1 MARFLIAFAFL
12 VIIGVPFVA
21 RQFTRDIDAAP
32 TAEAREN
39 SLIVV
44 TPHIEQIRVEF
55 GRAFA
60 EWHKKKYG
68 QEVMIDWRSPGG
80 TSEILKLLEA
90 QFAERISAGA
100 IRPDGSCEKG
110 TIDFDAMMGG
120 GTFEHSR
127 LRTGVSVAS
136 PSGEKDKDGKPV
148 RVSVSMSVPPSPVF
162 SQEELTAIFGENKVG
177 AGQMYQDD
185 RTAAKPND
193 WQHWIGT
200 ALSGFGIVYNRDVLK
215 QLGIAGEP
223 KTFGDLRDFKYYGM
237 IALADPRQSGSVATA
252 YDSVLNE
259 AARAAV
265 AKAKAEG
272 RPDAEG
278 LAAGWEVGWNTLRD
292 LSANARYFSSSSTQ
306 PPMDVSQGDAAAA
319 LAIDFYGRGQQQAVL
334 APGQDAA
341 TGRVGY
347 VDPAG
352 AVYIDADPVSI
363 IRGGPKPELARRFV
377 EFCMTE
383 QAQALWQFEPR
394 RAAATTGSTEPGTR
408 TSADME
414 LGPQQSRLR
423 RLPIRREMY
432 AKYLDLFTDKVDPFA
447 LASAAKPIGWRD
459 AMTVMMGSFG
469 VDAASEL
476 RAAWTALNRARANPN
491 FDQATLAEMERL
503 FYSFPSHP
511 MVDGSSKVLNAAN
524 HDAIKSDIKRWR
536 DAKRTPKV
544 RIAYTEYFRQT
555 FAKVVAL
562 GRTGRTQ

>member
-1 MARFLIAFAFL
+1 MARYLIALAFL

-21 RQFTRDIDAAP
+21 RQFVRDGDATP
-32 TAEAREN
+32 TAEARAN
-39 SLIVV
+39 RLIVV

-68 QEVMIDWRSPGG
+68 QDVMIDWRAPGG

-100 IRPDGSCEKG
+100 IKSDGSCENG
-110 TIDFDAMMGG
+110 TIDFDVMMGG
-120 GTFEHSR
+120 GTYEHSR
-127 LRTGVSVAS
+127 LRTGVSAAS
-136 PSGEKDKDGKPV
+136 PKGEKDKDGKPV
-148 RVSVSMSVPPSPVF
+148 RVSVSMAVPPSPVF
-162 SQEELTAIFGENKVG
+162 SQAELTAVFGENKIG

-193 WQHWIGT
+193 WQYWIGS

-215 QLGIAGEP
+215 QLGITSEP
-223 KTFGDLRDFKYYGM
+223 KAFSDLRDFKYYGM

-259 AARAAV
+259 AARSAM

-272 RPDAEG
+272 RPEAEG
-278 LAAGWEVGWNTLRD
+278 LAAGWDVGWNTLRD

-363 IRGGPKPELARRFV
+363 IRGGPKPELARRFI

-394 RAAATTGSTEPGTR
+394 RVAKASGSTEPGTR
-408 TSADME
+408 TSVDVE

-432 AKYLDLFTDKVDPFA
+432 EKYLDLFADKVDPFT
-447 LASAAKPIGWRD
+447 LASVAKPIGWRD
-459 AMTVMMGSFG
+459 AMTVLMGSFG

-476 RAAWTALNRARANPN
+476 RAAWTALSKARANLD
-491 FDQATLAEMERL
+491 FDKGTLAEMERL
-503 FYSFPSHP
+503 FYSFPDHP
-511 MVDGSSKVLNAAN
+511 MADGTTKTISAAN
-524 HDAIKSDIKRWR
+524 HDAIRADIKRWR
-536 DAKRTPKV
+536 DAKRTPEV
-544 RIAYTEYFRQT
+544 RIAYTKYFRQT
-555 FAKVVAL
+555 FAKVVEL
-562 GRTGRTQ
+562 GRMGQVQ